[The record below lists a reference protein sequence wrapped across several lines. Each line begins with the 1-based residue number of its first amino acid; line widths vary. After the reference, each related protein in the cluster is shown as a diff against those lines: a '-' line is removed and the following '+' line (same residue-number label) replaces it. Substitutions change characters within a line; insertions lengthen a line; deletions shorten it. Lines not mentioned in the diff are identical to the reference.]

1 MPPMTVKKQYLAI
14 KGHNS
19 SPKAQLCYLD
29 TSLKECYQR
38 IKRGKKTGKQ
48 SFYHRLDCL
57 ITWLHHEQK

>member
-38 IKRGKKTGKQ
+38 IKREKKKQ
-48 SFYHRLDCL
+48 GNNLFIIDL
-57 ITWLHHEQK
+57 IT